1 MTHEDTGKYGKKRS
15 GAELNERIA
24 ARIREKASEKRLSCA
39 EAHSIAETLN
49 VPPADVGAAI
59 DLLEVRI
66 TKCQLGL
73 FGHGREKNIPVLSGE
88 IEPGMES
95 AIRSAL
101 VNGRLTC
108 AAAWEIS
115 RRFGVSKA
123 MVAAASEALKIK
135 ISACQLGTFG

>member
-24 ARIREKASEKRLSCA
+24 ARIREKASEKKLSCA
-39 EAHSIAETLN
+39 EAHSIAEKLDVT
-49 VPPADVGAAI
+49 PAEVGTTV

-73 FGHGREKNIPVLSGE
+73 FGYGREKNIPVLSGK
-88 IEPGMES
+88 IDPRMDS
-95 AIRSAL
+95 ALKSAL

-115 RRFGVSKA
+115 KKLGVSKA